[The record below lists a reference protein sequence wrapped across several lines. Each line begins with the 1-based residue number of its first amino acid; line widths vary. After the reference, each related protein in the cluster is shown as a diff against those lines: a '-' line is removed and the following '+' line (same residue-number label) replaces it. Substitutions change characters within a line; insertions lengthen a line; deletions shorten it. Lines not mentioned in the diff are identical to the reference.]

1 MWKPRIGEEKEETR
15 MFGLESSSKI
25 NDESQRVSEGQK
37 ERDVITI
44 SKSETPLLLEHSFPE
59 F

>member
-1 MWKPRIGEEKEETR
+1 

>member
-1 MWKPRIGEEKEETR
+1 MWKPRIGEEKEETC